1 MEETGRLQ
9 SMGLRRVGYDWVTS
23 LSLFTFMHWRRKW
36 KPIPIFLPGK
46 FHGQRSLV
54 GYSPQGCKRV
64 RDNSATKQQQ
74 QSELQ
79 SWPTLCDPVDCSSPG
94 SSIYGI
100 FQARILER
108 VAIYYFREASRPRDR
123 TRVSRAPASTN
134 LSPAAPLGKPN
145 TRHSFGL
152 RKEWQ
157 FQGNFEGYIHFL
169 Q

>member
-1 MEETGRLQ
+1 MATNSTKTFKMVHNKKKKKNLESKQ
-9 SMGLRRVGYDWVTS
+9 KTS
-23 LSLFTFMHWRRKW
+23 
-36 KPIPIFLPGK
+36 
-46 FHGQRSLV
+46 GQQNARS
-54 GYSPQGCKRV
+54 R
-64 RDNSATKQQQ
+64 
-74 QSELQ
+74 
-79 SWPTLCDPVDCSSPG
+79 PTLCDPVDCSSPG

>member
-1 MEETGRLQ
+1 MWNYLSKVLSFYWSKHGICLISNNSSSSWWFIGKEW
-9 SMGLRRVGYDWVTS
+9 RRCRFDPWVKKIS
-23 LSLFTFMHWRRKW
+23 WRRKW

-94 SSIYGI
+94 SSVNGIYC
-100 FQARILER
+100 ARTL
-108 VAIYYFREASRPRDR
+108 DW
-123 TRVSRAPASTN
+123 
-134 LSPAAPLGKPN
+134 AAF
-145 TRHSFGL
+145 SFSKGSS
-152 RKEWQ
+152 
-157 FQGNFEGYIHFL
+157 
-169 Q
+169 